1 MKVIYFAQ
9 HFPTP
14 QQGGAIRPYQ
24 MAKQL
29 IARGHQVTIVCG
41 GNKEFDLTKVKDD
54 VERGDIDGIDV
65 VHIIVPY
72 SNNMSLLQRT
82 NSFIKY
88 TKKSIGFAL
97 REEYDLLF
105 ATSTPLTSG
114 LIGVV
119 MKMFRKKPFIFEV
132 RDLWPE
138 LPKALGMKNP
148 FFLFAMNVIE
158 KWSYHRAD
166 GCIGLSPGICDGIR
180 RRSQNNKPIEM
191 VPNGCDLDIFNIG
204 DRTKFDIEGIKP
216 TDKVGVFTGAHGIAN
231 GLDSILDAAVVL
243 KAKGR
248 EDIKFAFVGDG
259 KVKQTMVERAEKE
272 GLTNCLFF
280 PPVSKFKIAE
290 IIANADF
297 GLMCLKNVPAFYYG
311 TSPNKFFDYI
321 ASGLPI
327 LNNYP
332 GWLSD
337 LITDNKCGVVVAPDD
352 AEAFANAAIQLA
364 DDSEVRNVMGK
375 NGRTLAERKFNRNIL
390 GERFVNFFEKIHLDY
405 YKK

>member
-9 HFPTP
+9 HFTTP
-14 QQGGAIRPYQ
+14 QQGGGIRPYQ

-29 IARGHQVTIVCG
+29 IARGHQVTMVCG
-41 GNKEFDLTKVKDD
+41 GNKELGLTKIKDD
-54 VERGDIDGIDV
+54 VERGNIDGIDV

-72 SNNMSLLQRT
+72 SNNMSLLKRT

-114 LIGVV
+114 LIGIAAKVL
-119 MKMFRKKPFIFEV
+119 RHKPFIFEV

-148 FFLFAMNVIE
+148 FFLFCMNVIE
-158 KWSYHRAD
+158 KMSYVCAD

-180 RRSQNNKPIEM
+180 CRSKKNKQIEM
-191 VPNGCDLDIFNIG
+191 VPNGCDLAIFKIG
-204 DRTKFDIEGIKP
+204 DRSNLNLEGVKT
-216 TDKVGVFTGAHGIAN
+216 TDTVGVFTGAHGVAN
-231 GLDSILDAAVVL
+231 GLDSILDAAAVL
-243 KAKGR
+243 KRKGR
-248 EDIKFAFVGDG
+248 EDIKFVFIGDG
-259 KVKQTMVERAEKE
+259 RVKQTMVERAKND

-280 PPVSKFKIAE
+280 HPVSKFKIAE

-321 ASGLPI
+321 AAGLPV

-332 GWLSD
+332 GWLAD
-337 LITDNKCGVVVAPDD
+337 MINEHKCGVAINPDD
-352 AEAFANAAIQLA
+352 TEAFANATIQLA
-364 DDSEVRNVMGK
+364 DDADARKTMGI
-375 NGRTLAERKFNRNIL
+375 NGRALAEKEFNRDIL
-390 GERFVNFFEKIHLDY
+390 GASFVTFIEKIYAGY
-405 YKK
+405 YNK